1 VIFFYLS
8 NEGVSI
14 LENAGHI
21 GLPIPK
27 KLKAVLQQLHGRDE
41 EPPSAGDET

>member
-21 GLPIPK
+21 GLPIPE
-27 KLKAVLQQLHGRDE
+27 KLKNVLKQLHRGDSDQKPGE
-41 EPPSAGDET
+41 ET